1 MRRRTFSITLA
12 LILCLTLMPMT
23 TFAAESNCKTVS
35 AGGWHTM
42 AIKTDG
48 ALWAWGFN
56 RWGQLGNGKTLEEAS
71 SSPMK
76 IMDNVVYISAGNSR
90 TMAIKT
96 DGTLWAWG
104 GNTYGGLGD
113 GTKDNN
119 SPAPVKIMNN
129 AASVSAGYYHAMA
142 IKTDG
147 TLWAW
152 GGNEYGQLGDGTDKE
167 RPFPVKIMDGIAS
180 VAVGA
185 SHTMAIKT
193 DGTLWAWGRNL
204 DGRLGDGTEED
215 RPSPV
220 KIMDNVTS
228 IAVGSDHTMAIKT
241 DGTLW
246 AWGYN
251 AYGEL
256 GDGTRENRPFPVKIM
271 NTVASVSA
279 GAGRTAA
286 IMTDGTLWA
295 WGCSYLGWRNGD
307 DDLSPVKIMDNAS
320 SVSVGT
326 FHIMAIKADGTL
338 WAWGGNEYGQLGDGT
353 KENRLSPVKIMGT
366 AASGFANSDGKP
378 SSWAEAQVT
387 TAIDAELVPH
397 ALQSNYIQATTRAE
411 FCALSV
417 ALYEKFT
424 GKKIADRN
432 TFDDTKDPNVE
443 KAAAIGVVSGV
454 GNNKFD
460 PGTKL
465 TREQAATMLSRLAD
479 AVGKPLLKQAA
490 SFADNGEL
498 SSWAAESVGQIQAA
512 GIMDGVGD
520 NTFAPRAPYT
530 REQSI
535 ITILRLFNAVK

>member
-23 TFAAESNCKTVS
+23 AFAAESNCKTVS

-48 ALWAWGFN
+48 TLWAWGRN
-56 RWGQLGNGKTLEEAS
+56 WWGQLGNGKTREDAP
-71 SSPMK
+71 SPVK
-76 IMDNVVYISAGNSR
+76 IMDNVAYVSAGNSR

-104 GNTYGGLGD
+104 GNTYGGIGD

-119 SPAPVKIMNN
+119 RSSPVKIMDN
-129 AASVSAGYYHAMA
+129 AASVSAGYFHAMA

-152 GGNEYGQLGDGTDKE
+152 GSNSYGELGDGTYKE
-167 RPFPVKIMDGIAS
+167 RPFPVKIMDGVIS
-180 VAVGA
+180 VAVGD

-220 KIMDNVTS
+220 KIMDSVTS
-228 IAVGSDHTMAIKT
+228 IAVGYDHSMAIKT

-251 AYGEL
+251 AHGEL
-256 GDGTRENRPFPVKIM
+256 GDGTRENRPSPMKIM
-271 NTVASVSA
+271 DTVASVSA

-286 IMTDGTLWA
+286 IKTDDTLWA

-307 DDLSPVKIMDNAS
+307 DDLLPLKIMDNVS
-320 SVSVGT
+320 SVSAGM

-353 KENRLSPVKIMGT
+353 KENRLSPVKIMAS
-366 AASGFANSDGKP
+366 AASGSAKSDGKP
-378 SSWAEAQVT
+378 SSWAEVQVT
-387 TAIDAELVPH
+387 TAINAELVPQ
-397 ALQSNYIQATTRAE
+397 ALQSSYIQAITRAE
-411 FCALSV
+411 FCALAV
-417 ALYEKFT
+417 ALYEKVT
-424 GKKIADRN
+424 GKEIVDRN
-432 TFDDTKDPNVE
+432 TFDDTKDTNVE

-465 TREQAATMLSRLAD
+465 TREQAASMLYRLAD

-520 NTFAPRAPYT
+520 NTFAPKEPYT

-535 ITILRLFNAVK
+535 ITILRLFDTVK